1 MTVKEIAD
9 KCGVSEQS
17 IRAWCRRNNVAK
29 VPQRQ
34 AGNEKKVAKPAYLI
48 TDEVAERICVYYA
61 VYNNL
66 KESEIEES
74 NKANENEVS
83 EVTEVS
89 ETIEISETSKTP
101 ESNETVETTLLSALQ
116 TQIDTLKQHNALLS
130 EQLSIKDG
138 QIAAQQE
145 QIRTLTESLHDTTAA
160 LTAAQALHAGT
171 IQQQLTEQQ
180 ASSESVSEGVPVPE
194 PKPERQGFWQRIF
207 KKWS

>member
-66 KESEIEES
+66 KENESTETSETQG
-74 NKANENEVS
+74 NEVS
-83 EVTEVS
+83 ETSESTE
-89 ETIEISETSKTP
+89 TAEI
-101 ESNETVETTLLSALQ
+101 TLISALQ
-116 TQIDTLKQHNALLS
+116 AQIDTLQQHNALLS
-130 EQLSIKDG
+130 EQLSTKDN
-138 QIAAQQE
+138 QIAMQAD
-145 QIRTLTESLHDTTAA
+145 QIKQLTESLHDTTAA

-180 ASSESVSEGVPVPE
+180 ASSEGQSE
-194 PKPERQGFWQRIF
+194 ERQGFWTRIF
-207 KKWS
+207 RRQQ

>member
-34 AGNEKKVAKPAYLI
+34 EKKVAKPAYLI

-66 KESEIEES
+66 KENESTETSETQG
-74 NKANENEVS
+74 NEVS
-83 EVTEVS
+83 ETSESTE
-89 ETIEISETSKTP
+89 TAEI
-101 ESNETVETTLLSALQ
+101 TLISALQ
-116 TQIDTLKQHNALLS
+116 AQIDTLQQHNALLS
-130 EQLSIKDG
+130 EQLSTKDN
-138 QIAAQQE
+138 QIAMQQE
-145 QIRTLTESLHDTTAA
+145 QIRTLTESLRDTTAA

-171 IQQQLTEQQ
+171 IKQQLTDKQ
-180 ASSESVSEGVPVPE
+180 ASCEGQPEDVPQQ
-194 PKPERQGFWQRIF
+194 ERKGFF
-207 KKWS
+207 KRFFKRG